1 MSSASLPIARE
12 VFNFVFFIVSVII
25 LMNLLIAMYAT
36 PAHPSRMPA
45 DLSDAACHAR
55 MSNTFNSI
63 YEQADENY
71 RLQFAKMVR
80 EYFDANVLP
89 PPLNILELC
98 LNRCMR
104 RKMAA
109 SRWNTEMGS
118 LKDTLSHSW
127 GQHYLW
133 PVPPIRYHLPLA
145 MQSFKAAQK
154 DHSQVSVRS
163 MACGCAMSRLSNRAD
178 SAPVRTAGVESDFAQ
193 AGRAAAEGSRARQ
206 RRVNAL

>member
-1 MSSASLPIARE
+1 
-12 VFNFVFFIVSVII
+12 
-25 LMNLLIAMYAT
+25 
-36 PAHPSRMPA
+36 
-45 DLSDAACHAR
+45 

-109 SRWNTEMGS
+109 SWLLTCLS
-118 LKDTLSHSW
+118 LCIMVAICKKARIQRVAAKEIPDTSHTNIFANDSW
-127 GQHYLW
+127 E
-133 PVPPIRYHLPLA
+133 LA
-145 MQSFKAAQK
+145 A
-154 DHSQVSVRS
+154 
-163 MACGCAMSRLSNRAD
+163 
-178 SAPVRTAGVESDFAQ
+178 
-193 AGRAAAEGSRARQ
+193 
-206 RRVNAL
+206 